1 MNVIANEMRQDVC
14 DWDAVRALLSRL
26 GDKWTFRVLAG
37 LGGGRLRFKE
47 LFRELNGISQRMLT
61 LTLRNL
67 EMDGYVTRIVYPTVP
82 PRVEYELSERGKSL
96 YETVMPLA
104 DWAIINHLGILE
116 SRRQFEADQAA

>member
-1 MNVIANEMRQDVC
+1 VDVIANELRHNGY

-26 GDKWTFRVLAG
+26 GDKWTFKVLAG

-47 LFRELNGISQRMLT
+47 LYRELNGISQRMLS

-67 EMDGYVTRIVYPTVP
+67 ERDGYVNRIVHPTIP
-82 PRVEYELSERGKSL
+82 PRVDYELSDRGKSL

-104 DWAIINHLGILE
+104 DWAIVNHHGILE
-116 SRRQFEADQAA
+116 SRRQFEADPAP